1 MEIFMIWFLA
11 HPYLTSILAIVLL
24 SIINTTIQGVI
35 NVFSLRTVKT
45 TEEVQVKDEKLS
57 YSDSFVDPNV
67 H

>member
-1 MEIFMIWFLA
+1 MIWFLA

-57 YSDSFVDPNV
+57 YSDSFVDPQCTLRYI
-67 H
+67 

>member
-1 MEIFMIWFLA
+1 MIWFLA

>member
-57 YSDSFVDPNV
+57 YNDSFVDPNV

>member
-1 MEIFMIWFLA
+1 MIWFLA

-24 SIINTTIQGVI
+24 SIINTTIQGII

>member
-24 SIINTTIQGVI
+24 SIINTTIQGII